1 MSWLDEPWGHT
12 SHGTKKQLLFAL
24 TAMLI
29 ATAIFDGLLS
39 EALEAQIDPLFVTP
53 LFLGSCAMFAA
64 CTMSTWIVMLIGGGA
79 DALIHTA
86 REHTCQLALISIT
99 CSLSLVLYQVAGVV
113 MSVTST
119 IYVYVCMPLV
129 MPFTALCCERERP
142 GDILYYGIWPCLD
155 KNPPPAK
162 QSHPLRYGVL
172 PGLATIAG
180 GAIVTVCRWS
190 VSTTPLGMA
199 CAIGSLALQAFSLV
213 SVAVLLGGD
222 QRAINVEPGLRASL
236 PIASI
241 ASAGALPILLL
252 FSFLSD
258 ERKFVTQFVYEQ
270 PAAALSLYCLAGVS
284 GGTATVLRF
293 GIIQAASALTAAIV
307 HVSALT
313 LATFFAS
320 EAPSIVNIAGLV
332 LLKCGTLWHAW
343 YMHERQAFHANSRGD
358 DARMKSTSAW
368 HASDAESALPTSNR
382 GVLGES
388 CSHNREA
395 AASSS
400 SCPQVNESTSLMKG
414 TDARNMKH
422 YVR

>member
-1 MSWLDEPWGHT
+1 MTASWLDEPWGRT
-12 SHGTKKQLLFAL
+12 SHGTRRQLLVAL
-24 TAMLI
+24 TAMLV

-39 EALEAQIDPLFVTP
+39 EAFEAQINPLFVTP

-64 CTMSTWIVMLIGGGA
+64 CAMSTWFVMIFGGGT
-79 DALIHTA
+79 DVLIHTA

-119 IYVYVCMPLV
+119 IYIYVCMPLV

-142 GDILYYGIWPCLD
+142 GDILYYGLWPCLD
-155 KNPPPAK
+155 NPPPAK
-162 QSHPLRYGVL
+162 QTHPLRYGVL
-172 PGLATIAG
+172 PGLATIAV

-236 PIASI
+236 PIASC

-258 ERKFVTQFVYEQ
+258 EREFVTQFVYEQ
-270 PAAALSLYCLAGVS
+270 PAAALSLYCLAGAS

-293 GIIQAASALTAAIV
+293 GIIHAASALTAAIT

-320 EAPSIVNIAGLV
+320 EAPSVVNIAGLI
-332 LLKCGTLWHAW
+332 LLKCGTIWHAW
-343 YMHERQAFHANSRGD
+343 YMHERQALHANCRRN
-358 DARMKSTSAW
+358 DAGMTSASTW
-368 HASDAESALPTSNR
+368 HASDAESAQPSSNQVVI
-382 GVLGES
+382 GGS
-388 CSHNREA
+388 CSSSHDA

-400 SCPQVNESTSLMKG
+400 RPAMNENTSLIG
-414 TDARNMKH
+414 ASARATIG
-422 YVR
+422 